1 MATNVPMPNIDP
13 IEAQI
18 HETFDRL
25 VSCLNERR
33 NELVTKYRKIQA
45 RPADRAKM
53 EQELLKMKADTEQN
67 ISMDLLRDT
76 QLEILAKLELKLE
89 EVRAPLPDIRV
100 KFVGDTIRLE
110 RAIAGVGEIIE
121 EEGEITEEKVPVV
134 PRYDRMRCVV
144 AVGKGGKAPGELLNP
159 YGVAIDQNTGSIYV
173 VEGLWSSR
181 VSVFSETGDFLNT
194 FSHQDMSSPRRI
206 ALHRDNIYVT
216 DAMSNAV
223 FHFKMEQQIRHVATF
238 GSGEGS
244 SDQQLNGPRGVTVST
259 DGDVFVAEISNHRI
273 KILDQSLRFK
283 RHVTHQS
290 MKNPQVV
297 KLTRDEMY
305 VLCNTSPCVL
315 VLSHAGK
322 IARSLVTRGKGMQV
336 FHAFFFCLD
345 AEQNLLISDYE
356 AHDVKIFSKDGTH
369 LHTVGQEGHERGMLY
384 HPEGIALTKDMSL
397 VIVSANK
404 NCHLQIFSCK

>member
-1 MATNVPMPNIDP
+1 M
-13 IEAQI
+13 
-18 HETFDRL
+18 
-25 VSCLNERR
+25 
-33 NELVTKYRKIQA
+33 ELVTKYREIQA

-53 EQELLKMKADTEQN
+53 EQELLKMIADTEQN

-89 EVRAPLPDIRV
+89 EVRAPLPNTCV
-100 KFVGDTIRLE
+100 KFLSDTIRLE
-110 RAIAGVGEIIE
+110 REIAGVGEIIE
-121 EEGEITEEKVPVV
+121 EVLVV

-144 AVGKGGKAPGELLNP
+144 AVGKEGRAPGELYAP
-159 YGVAIDQNTGSIYV
+159 RGVAIDENTRSIYV
-173 VEGLWSSR
+173 VEGLGSSR

-194 FSHQDMSSPRRI
+194 SSHKGMTSPYGI

-216 DAMSNAV
+216 DMRSNAV

-244 SDQQLNGPRGVTVST
+244 SDQLLNGPRGLTVST
-259 DGDVFVAEISNHRI
+259 DGDVFVAEIFNHRI

-290 MKNPQVV
+290 MKKPQDV

-305 VLCNTSPCVL
+305 VLCGSSPCVL
-315 VLSHAGK
+315 VLSHAGEM
-322 IARSLVTRGKGMQV
+322 IRSLVTRGEGMQV

-345 AEQNLLISDYE
+345 AEQNLIISDYR
-356 AHDVKIFSKDGTH
+356 AHDMKIFSKDGTH
-369 LHTVGQEGHERGMLY
+369 LHTVGQEGHERGMLCG
-384 HPEGIALTKDMSL
+384 PDGIALTKDMSL
-397 VIVSANK
+397 VIVSN
-404 NCHLQIFSCK
+404 NNNFGLQIFSCK

>member
-33 NELVTKYRKIQA
+33 NELLTKYRKIQA

-67 ISMDLLRDT
+67 ISMVLLRDT
-76 QLEILAKLELKLE
+76 QLEVLAKLELKLE
-89 EVRAPLPDIRV
+89 EVRAPLPDICV
-100 KFVGDTIRLE
+100 EFVGDTIHLE

-121 EEGEITEEKVPVV
+121 EEVPVV

-144 AVGKGGKAPGELLNP
+144 AVGKKGIAPGELFNP
-159 YGVAIDQNTGSIYV
+159 SGVAIDENTGYIYV
-173 VEGLWSSR
+173 TEGTDR
-181 VSVFSETGDFLNT
+181 VSVFSETGKFLNT
-194 FSHQDMSSPRRI
+194 FSHQDMSALRGI

-216 DAMSNAV
+216 DAMINAV

-238 GSGEGS
+238 GSGKGY
-244 SDQQLNGPRGVTVST
+244 SDQQFNNPLGLTVST
-259 DGDVFVAEISNHRI
+259 DGDVFVADICNHRI

-283 RHVTHQS
+283 RHVTLPS
-290 MKNPQVV
+290 TKEPLDV

-322 IARSLVTRGKGMQV
+322 ITRSLVTRGTGMQV
-336 FHAFFFCLD
+336 DQAFFFCLD
-345 AEQNLLISDYE
+345 AEQNLLISDYR
-356 AHDVKIFSKDGTH
+356 ANDVKIFSKDGTH
-369 LHTVGQEGHERGMLY
+369 LHTVGQEGHERGMLCG
-384 HPEGIALTKDMSL
+384 PDGIALTKDMSL
-397 VIVSANK
+397 VIVSDNT
-404 NCHLQIFSCK
+404 NFGLQIFSCK

>member
-1 MATNVPMPNIDP
+1 MATNVAMPNVDP

-33 NELVTKYRKIQA
+33 NELLTKYRKIQA

-53 EQELLKMKADTEQN
+53 EQELLKMIADTEQN

-89 EVRAPLPDIRV
+89 EVRAPLPDTRV
-100 KFVGDTIRLE
+100 KFLSDTIRLE
-110 RAIAGVGEIIE
+110 REIAGVGEIIE
-121 EEGEITEEKVPVV
+121 EVPVV

-144 AVGKGGKAPGELLNP
+144 AVGKEEGVPRQIYDP
-159 YGVAIDQNTGSIYV
+159 HGVAIDENTRYIYV
-173 VEGLWSSR
+173 PECVGSR
-181 VSVFSETGDFLNT
+181 VSVFSETGDFLNS
-194 FSHQDMSSPRRI
+194 FSHQDMNLPCGI
-206 ALHRDNIYVT
+206 ALNRDNIYVT
-216 DAMSNAV
+216 ALMSDLL

-238 GSGEGS
+238 GSGKGS
-244 SDQQLNGPRGVTVST
+244 SDELLNQLLGLTVST
-259 DGDVFVAEISNHRI
+259 DGDVFVADRNNHRI

-290 MKNPQVV
+290 MKKPRDV

-305 VLCNTSPCVL
+305 VLCDSSPCIL
-315 VLSHAGK
+315 VLSHAGQLT
-322 IARSLVTRGKGMQV
+322 RSLVTRGDGMQV
-336 FHAFFFCLD
+336 SYAEFFCLD
-345 AEQNLLISDYE
+345 AEQNLLISDYR
-356 AHDVKIFSKDGTH
+356 AHDVKIFSKDGTY

-384 HPEGIALTKDMSL
+384 HPTGIALTKDLNL
-397 VIVSANK
+397 VIVSDN
-404 NCHLQIFSCK
+404 NNFGLQIFSCK